1 MSYKRIPNTA
11 GGNSYKD
18 IRVFEP
24 NNNTNY
30 LEAELI
36 NYELE
41 DAIKAVE
48 NTFNI
53 KLVIKKGPCNE

>member
-24 NNNTNY
+24 NISTNY
-30 LEAELI
+30 LQTELM
-36 NYELE
+36 NYSLE
-41 DAIKAVE
+41 EVLKAVE

-53 KLVIKKGPCNE
+53 KLVIKKEPRNE